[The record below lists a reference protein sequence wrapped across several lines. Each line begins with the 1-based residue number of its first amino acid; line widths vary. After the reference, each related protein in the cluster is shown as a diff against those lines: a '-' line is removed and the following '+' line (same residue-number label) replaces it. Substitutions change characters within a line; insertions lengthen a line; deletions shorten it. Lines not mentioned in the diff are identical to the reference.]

1 MQAGLLRH
9 KILGSQSERGQAPLP
24 FSSCNLSHLES
35 GVYTT
40 DRIVI
45 EKDHC
50 FLFWVSGVFFG
61 FVLVWFCLCFLVVAR
76 VGRGLLACFKGCV
89 SLGTG

>member
-50 FLFWVSGVFFG
+50 FLFWVSLGFRGFFWFCFSLVLPLFFG
-61 FVLVWFCLCFLVVAR
+61 GGKGWEGIACLF
-76 VGRGLLACFKGCV
+76 
-89 SLGTG
+89 